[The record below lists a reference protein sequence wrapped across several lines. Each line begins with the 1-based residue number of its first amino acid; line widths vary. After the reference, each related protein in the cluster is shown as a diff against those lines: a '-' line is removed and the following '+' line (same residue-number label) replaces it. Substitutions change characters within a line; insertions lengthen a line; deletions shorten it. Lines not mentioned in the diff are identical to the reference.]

1 MSMFL
6 PRSFTHALRGVRTC
20 FASERNF
27 RFQVAAGLL
36 AVSASFA
43 LPVLPWQR
51 IAVWFVVM
59 VVLVL
64 ELVNSS
70 MERLVDLVK
79 PQLHESARDIK
90 DLMAA
95 AVLMSSFFAV
105 LIGLMI
111 FLPSIFL
118 ALRAV

>member
-1 MSMFL
+1 M
-6 PRSFTHALRGVRTC
+6 T
-20 FASERNF
+20 
-27 RFQVAAGLL
+27 
-36 AVSASFA
+36 
-43 LPVLPWQR
+43 
-51 IAVWFVVM
+51 
-59 VVLVL
+59 VLVL
-64 ELVNSS
+64 ELINSS

-95 AVLMSSFFAV
+95 AVLMASFFAV

-111 FLPSIFL
+111 FLPSFFL

>member
-1 MSMFL
+1 MPTFL
-6 PRSFTHALRGVRTC
+6 PRSFTHALRGMRTC
-20 FASERNF
+20 FTSERNF
-27 RFQVAAGLL
+27 RFQIAAGLL

-51 IAVWFVVM
+51 IVVWFVVM
-59 VVLVL
+59 IVLVL

-111 FLPSIFL
+111 FLPSIFF